1 MPLEPDVVPADR
13 RSPTHNG
20 VIFGAGAIG
29 RGFIG
34 EILLDAGWGVTFID
48 ADPDLVAA
56 LSAGSYPHDTVS
68 SHGVSRKI
76 LTGCTALPAHNSDA
90 IRTAVAGAQVVF
102 TSVGASNL
110 PRIAPALSAGLAAR
124 HAANGGPV
132 DVFIAENLHDGAAVM
147 HGLVSEEL
155 SAMRVPDVAAVMH
168 GVGFVETSIG
178 RMIPVPTAAQKL
190 EHPALVAVEPFRQL
204 PFDLAACRAPVPD
217 VPDLIGD
224 DKVAFS
230 FYGDRKLYIHNHG
243 HCLSAY
249 LGALAGY
256 QEVAPAITDGR
267 ILAQV
272 RAAMYA
278 AAEALARKYQ
288 QPLTHLVGHASDLLE
303 RFGNVSLHD
312 TVERVGR
319 DPARK
324 LQPGDR
330 FLGALSLASEWG
342 DPSIVV
348 PGIALAAHQLIL
360 RHPAEDPA
368 VVAAP
373 VRRELFR
380 ITPHLAGRFDA
391 LLAGLLSS
399 APDGDALDDFLL
411 RLEESAP
418 G

>member
-1 MPLEPDVVPADR
+1 MPLERPVLPANR
-13 RSPTHNG
+13 PSSTRNG

-29 RGFIG
+29 RGFVG

-76 LTGCTALPAHNSDA
+76 LTGCTALPAHNADA
-90 IRTAVAGAQVVF
+90 IRTAVAGAQVIF

-132 DVFIAENLHDGAAVM
+132 DVFIAENLHDGAAAM
-147 HGLVSEEL
+147 HSLVSEEL
-155 SAMRVPDVAAVMH
+155 RAIRVPDVAAVMDD
-168 GVGFVETSIG
+168 VGFVETSIG

-204 PFDLAACRAPVPD
+204 PFDLAACRAPAPD
-217 VPDLIGD
+217 VPDLVGD
-224 DKVAFS
+224 DQMPFS

-256 QEVAPAITDGR
+256 QEIAPAITDER
-267 ILAQV
+267 VVTQV
-272 RAAMYA
+272 RAGMYA
-278 AAEALARKYQ
+278 TAEALARKYQ
-288 QPLTHLVGHASDLLE
+288 QPLTHLVGHADDLLE
-303 RFGNVSLHD
+303 RFGNASLHD

-330 FLGALSLASEWG
+330 FFGTLSLTSEWG
-342 DPSIVV
+342 DPSVV
-348 PGIALAAHQLIL
+348 IPGIALAAHQLIL
-360 RHPAEDPA
+360 TQAAKDWA
-368 VVAAP
+368 VAVAP
-373 VRRELFR
+373 VRRELSR
-380 ITPHLAGRFDA
+380 ITPHLVGRFDA
-391 LLAGLLSS
+391 LLASLLSS
-399 APDGDALDDFLL
+399 APDGDALDHFLV
-411 RLEESAP
+411 RLEEPAP
-418 G
+418 